1 MTFCNHSFTFNSVKC
16 NPVGLTVTV
25 GCEYCSKQGEFEIN
39 INDFLDLTTQE
50 PGKIE
55 LTWDS
60 ERDKEV

>member
-1 MTFCNHSFTFNSVKC
+1 MTFCNHEYAFLNVSCTSVK
-16 NPVGLTVTV
+16 VVIKV
-25 GCEYCSKQGEFEIN
+25 HCEYCSKQGEFEIN